1 MGTGRLVPDLWF
13 SIPSLKILSRE
24 CSDATLGYKGD
35 FVTQEMR
42 TSIKQTVF

>member
-1 MGTGRLVPDLWF
+1 MGTGHLVPDLWL

-24 CSDATLGYKGD
+24 CFDVTLGHKGG

-42 TSIKQTVF
+42 ASIKQTVF